1 MANLY
6 KRSNGTYYAHFH
18 NTNREPVRKR
28 LSLRTPKRRIA
39 RRVLSKWEDD
49 YREGRFDPWT
59 DDPWSYD
66 RDTTA
71 PITLKAA
78 VAEFIDAKGHLR
90 PATVRTYREVLR
102 LLEGAVGEIP
112 LGKLTTSQLS
122 GIIRAD
128 GISRATQHKRY
139 GHLRTFLRWCA
150 RENYLRKNPLETVT
164 VPKRPE
170 KLPKAI
176 MPDELTKLC
185 KKLLSDYR
193 AKRKKRQ
200 VKRGQM
206 VWRIPLFWFGYYTG
220 MRGSEMGRL
229 RWRDVDFDKRLI
241 IIREQKNNKEQTI
254 PLNIRARDVLTDAC
268 PRDAGSDDYV
278 FRSPPFTK
286 QERSPR
292 WFRNNAS
299 AAFRKSRDAAGLRKE
314 LSLHSL
320 RHGFCTALAEA
331 GKSAVVIK
339 EAARHADIST
349 SMQYVHMAQRHL
361 RSEIDSVFG

>member
-78 VAEFIDAKGHLR
+78 VAEFTDAKGHLR

-139 GHLRTFLRWCA
+139 GHLRTFLKWCVREKCL
-150 RENYLRKNPLETVT
+150 RENPLKDVT
-164 VPKRPE
+164 APKRPK
-170 KLPKAI
+170 KLPKAYAGRTYEALQEA
-176 MPDELTKLC
+176 PLG
-185 KKLLSDYR
+185 LL
-193 AKRKKRQ
+193 
-200 VKRGQM
+200 
-206 VWRIPLFWFGYYTG
+206 
-220 MRGSEMGRL
+220 
-229 RWRDVDFDKRLI
+229 
-241 IIREQKNNKEQTI
+241 RE
-254 PLNIRARDVLTDAC
+254 A
-268 PRDAGSDDYV
+268 
-278 FRSPPFTK
+278 
-286 QERSPR
+286 
-292 WFRNNAS
+292 
-299 AAFRKSRDAAGLRKE
+299 
-314 LSLHSL
+314 
-320 RHGFCTALAEA
+320 
-331 GKSAVVIK
+331 K
-339 EAARHADIST
+339 EAAGKTGADGVADST
-349 SMQYVHMAQRHL
+349 VLVWLLHWYARQRNGPPTL
-361 RSEIDSVFG
+361 ARY